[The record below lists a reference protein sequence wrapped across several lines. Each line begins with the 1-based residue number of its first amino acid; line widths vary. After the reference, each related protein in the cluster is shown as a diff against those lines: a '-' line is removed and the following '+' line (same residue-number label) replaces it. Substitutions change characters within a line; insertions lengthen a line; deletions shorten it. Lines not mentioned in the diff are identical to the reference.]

1 MHTDRI
7 AVLLPSRFRPAGLR
21 RAYES
26 WRAHSVA
33 SDIVFGFQYDD
44 ASLAENLSIAEGHPR
59 KLFGNIGLA
68 AKANALC
75 EAMPGYAG
83 YMILN
88 DDQVI
93 QTAGWDRKLLDAID
107 DFANERGHRVVI
119 PHWRDGIHDQRLP
132 QGFVT
137 AELLAITGSYLPR
150 GYMRHLFT
158 DNYFMTIGQVCGILR
173 YVPEVFIEHL
183 HFHNGKSPL
192 DANYAETQN
201 REAYQREE
209 VAFRRWL
216 GDAGLQTTTAIFRAI
231 SEVTGIP
238 AR

>member
-1 MHTDRI
+1 MHNGRI

-21 RAYES
+21 RAAES
-26 WRAHSVA
+26 WRAHSVE
-33 SDIVFGFQYDD
+33 SDIVFGFQEDD
-44 ASLAENLSIAEGHPR
+44 PDLAENVAIAGGYPHH
-59 KLFGNIGLA
+59 LFENIGLA

-88 DDQVI
+88 DDQI
-93 QTAGWDRKLLDAID
+93 IHTPGWDRVLLDAID
-107 DFANERGHRVVI
+107 EFARDRGHRLVI
-119 PHWRDGIHDQRLP
+119 PHWRDGIHDERLP

-137 AELLAITGSYLPR
+137 AELLAITQSYLPR

-158 DNYFMTIGQVCGILR
+158 DNYFKFIGETCGMLR

-183 HFHNGKSPL
+183 HFVNGKAKP

-201 REAYQREE
+201 SVAYRRDEAQ
-209 VAFRRWL
+209 FRRWMNEGAL
-216 GDAGLQTTTAIFRAI
+216 PMMAAIFAEIRLRLQARA
-231 SEVTGIP
+231 P
-238 AR
+238 

>member
-1 MHTDRI
+1 MHNDRL

-26 WRAHSVA
+26 WRTHSVA
-33 SDIVFGFQYDD
+33 SDIVFGFQEGD
-44 ASLAENLSIAEGHPR
+44 ATLDENLAIAAGHPHH
-59 KLFGNIGLA
+59 LFSNIGLA

-88 DDQVI
+88 DDHVI
-93 QTAGWDRKLLDAID
+93 QTPGWDRKLLDVID
-107 DFANERGHRVVI
+107 ENAREHGHRIVI
-119 PHWRDGIHDQRLP
+119 PHWRDGIHDERLA

-137 AELLAITGSYLPR
+137 AELLAVTGTYLPR

-173 YVPEVFIEHL
+173 YVGEVFIEHL
-183 HFHNGKSPL
+183 HFHNGKAAL

-201 REAYQREE
+201 NEAYQREE

-216 GDAGLQTTTAIFRAI
+216 NEAGLPTTTAILSAI
-231 SEVTGIP
+231 VAATDRP
-238 AR
+238 VR